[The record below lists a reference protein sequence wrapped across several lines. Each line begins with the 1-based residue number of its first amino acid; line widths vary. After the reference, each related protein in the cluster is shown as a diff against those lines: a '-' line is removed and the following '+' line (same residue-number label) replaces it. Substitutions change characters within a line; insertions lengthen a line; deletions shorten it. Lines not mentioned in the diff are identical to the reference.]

1 MSFKSPPSATRGVTL
16 LLALGVL
23 ATLAGLTGLAAT
35 SLPEPA
41 PEAGAIEGIR
51 GLHPARFGGKY
62 GYADSTGTLII
73 PARFD
78 LADTFSEGLAL
89 VGQNG
94 RFGFIDARGSFA
106 IPAAYR
112 HALPFRDGFAAVRNG
127 DIWMYLDREGR
138 QVPGHPRDSL
148 PLASLADSSR

>member
-1 MSFKSPPSATRGVTL
+1 MSFKPFPPASRGVSL

-23 ATLAGLTGLAAT
+23 ATLAGLAGLAAT
-35 SLPEPA
+35 SLPHPD
-41 PEAGAIEGIR
+41 PEAGGIEGMR

-62 GYADSTGTLII
+62 GYADSTGAMII

-78 LADTFSEGLAL
+78 MADTFSEGLAL

-94 RFGFIDARGSFA
+94 RFGFIDAKGSFA

-127 DIWMYLDREGR
+127 DIWIFLDREGR
-138 QVPGHPRDSL
+138 QVPGRPRDSL
-148 PLASLADSSR
+148 PLALREDSTR